1 MNESKTN
8 QPKPNSQKQT
18 NNNRPANHSKN
29 KNKGGGRQRRG
40 SKLQHIRRRIR
51 RTVEEETAGGVVF
64 RRGKEG
70 IEILMIQD
78 IKGRWTIPKGHVEE
92 GERIEETALRE
103 IEEETGLKY
112 IKILDRLGKIDFRYR
127 KFDKLILMTTHIF
140 LIHAFKDSDNYRP
153 EESEGIKDVKWFPAN
168 EALDLIEYDDIG
180 KLFLI
185 ALKKIRHGGY

>member
-1 MNESKTN
+1 MNESKPN
-8 QPKPNSQKQT
+8 QPKKKQQT
-18 NNNRPANHSKN
+18 NNNRPNHN
-29 KNKGGGRQRRG
+29 RRRRG
-40 SKLQHIRRRIR
+40 GKFHNIRRRIS

-64 RRGKEG
+64 RRGKDS

-112 IKILDRLGKIDFRYR
+112 LKILNKLGKIDFRYR
-127 KFDKLILMTTHIF
+127 KLDKLILMTTHIF
-140 LIHAFKDSDNYRP
+140 LIHAFKDSGNYRP